1 VSKVPVSGDSNPLKS
16 PSNFLIPI
24 SHRFCHISCGKWKKM
39 TKMITKMITKQNKLG
54 SYLAVTAGAGC
65 VASVAN
71 GAVMVTHFVPET
83 KTSIGTGN
91 HEFTLGATPGK
102 GYHLGASSLYA
113 KMSSGNTGDS
123 FSQGIDF
130 GTSGKAGKVFPNFI
144 PEYYYG
150 EELPLNGAVV
160 DGATL
165 NFAELDLFG
174 DDDVRES
181 VVAFIF
187 DGVGGGYI
195 VAVATNDDNTALLI
209 SDGVAAG
216 VPEPSGLTLLAL
228 GSLGLAARRQRRK
241 AA

>member
-1 VSKVPVSGDSNPLKS
+1 
-16 PSNFLIPI
+16 
-24 SHRFCHISCGKWKKM
+24 
-39 TKMITKMITKQNKLG
+39 
-54 SYLAVTAGAGC
+54 
-65 VASVAN
+65 
-71 GAVMVTHFVPET
+71 
-83 KTSIGTGN
+83 
-91 HEFTLGATPGK
+91 
-102 GYHLGASSLYA
+102 
-113 KMSSGNTGDS
+113 
-123 FSQGIDF
+123 
-130 GTSGKAGKVFPNFI
+130 
-144 PEYYYG
+144 
-150 EELPLNGAVV
+150 LNGAVV